1 VPKRTNTNEDTWRIP
16 YDNKK
21 NNKYLHMKISEYAVK
36 NYQFTLVIFIM
47 AIVVGVTTLFNM
59 PRSEDPEINAPQFPI
74 VVVYPGASPQDVE
87 DLVVDPIEKKVSEL
101 EDIKRIKTTVNDGV
115 AVINVEY
122 KYESDVNEKYQELVR
137 EVNGLRDKLP
147 SDILSLDIDKVTPTD
162 VNILQMA
169 LVSEN
174 ASRDQLKKYAENL
187 QDELEKVT
195 PLQKVEISGLPD
207 KIVRVDLKLDQLAQ
221 MHIPV
226 NAIIG
231 SLQSEIA
238 NIPGGSILAGT
249 KSFNVKTSGNYKSIS
264 EIENTVVYSYAGKNV
279 LLKDV
284 ADVHFDY
291 EEIKHI
297 TRLNGHR
304 SVTIN
309 AAQKPGFNISQTQK
323 LYLPVIAKYKETLPS
338 NIELVDH
345 FDQADN
351 VNKRLGSL
359 GKDFIIAILLVAI
372 TLLPLG
378 GRAALVVM
386 ISIPLSLAIGLVM
399 LNALGYNMNQLSIVG
414 LVVALGLL
422 VDDSIVVVE
431 NIERWLREGYSR
443 KEATFKATKQI
454 GMAVIGCTATLIIAF
469 MPLVFLPEGAG
480 DFIRS
485 LPMAVICC
493 VFASMLV
500 SLTIIPFLSSRIL
513 KQHEGHSNGNLFLR
527 ALQSGIH
534 KIYSPFLDSAL
545 KRPVVTIIIA
555 IIVFVGSLQLM
566 PVIGFSLFPA
576 SEKPQFLINITTPLQ
591 TNIYK
596 TDSVTRFVENEL
608 KKHKKIKYFTS
619 NVGKGNPS
627 IYYNIVPENERSDFT
642 QLFIQLDEHIN
653 PNEKLELIDSLR
665 NQFKDY
671 PSAKIEVKNFEQ
683 GPPIVAPVEVRL
695 EGENLDTLRALAAK
709 VEGILKSTPGTMY
722 VNNPLVNLKTD
733 LKIDIDK
740 EKANSLSIP
749 IVNIDRTVRLAI
761 AGFSAGNFSDSN
773 GDDFD
778 ILLTSPK
785 KERADLSVL
794 NSIYINNNQG
804 AAIPLNQIAKVKLES
819 SPITINHYNKIRSVS
834 VSAFVQKDL
843 LADNV
848 INDVIKQ
855 MDEYKLPNGY
865 QYKMGGEFESRQESF
880 GGFGTVIIITVFL
893 FIAILILEFKTFKS
907 TLIVLSVIP
916 LGMVGALTALWLT
929 GNSLSFVA
937 IIGLIAL
944 AGIEVKNS
952 ILLVD
957 FTNQL
962 RSEGRSLEEAIREAG
977 EIRFLP
983 IILTSLTA
991 IGGLIPIAIST
1002 NPLIAPLAIVLIG
1015 GLISSTLLSR
1025 IVTPVIYKLLP
1036 PKIEKE
1042 DEMA

>member
-1 VPKRTNTNEDTWRIP
+1 
-16 YDNKK
+16 
-21 NNKYLHMKISEYAVK
+21 MKISDYAVK

-47 AIVVGVTTLFNM
+47 TIVVGITTLLNM
-59 PRSEDPEINAPQFPI
+59 PRSEDPEIKAPQFSVI
-74 VVVYPGASPQDVE
+74 VVYPGTSPQDMEELIVK
-87 DLVVDPIEKKVSEL
+87 PIEKKVSEL
-101 EDIKRIKTTVNDGV
+101 EDIKRIKTNINDGV
-115 AVINVEY
+115 AVLFVEY
-122 KYESDVNEKYQELVR
+122 KYESNVNEKYQEIVR
-137 EVNGLRDKLP
+137 EVNSMRGELP
-147 SDILSLDIDKVTPTD
+147 QDILSLDIKRVSPTD
-162 VNILQMA
+162 VNVLQLA

-174 ASRDQLKKYAENL
+174 ASREELRKHAESL
-187 QDELEKVT
+187 QDNLEKVA

-207 KIVRVDLKLDQLAQ
+207 QIVRVDLKLDRLSQ

-231 SLQSEIA
+231 SMQSEIA
-238 NIPGGSILAGT
+238 NIPGGSIIAGS
-249 KSFNVKTSGNYKSIS
+249 KAFNIKTSGNYKSID
-264 EIENTVVYSYAGKNV
+264 EIENTIVYSFNGKNV
-279 LLKDV
+279 SLKDV

-291 EEIKHI
+291 IENKHI

-304 SVTIN
+304 CVLVN

-323 LYLPVIAKYKETLPS
+323 LYLPVIAKFKQTLPKD
-338 NIELVDH
+338 IILADY
-345 FDQADN
+345 FDQAEN
-351 VNKRLGSL
+351 VNKRLGGL
-359 GKDFIIAILLVAI
+359 GMDFLIAILLVAF

-431 NIERWLREGYSR
+431 NIERWLREGFSR
-443 KEATFKATKQI
+443 KEATLKATQQI
-454 GMAVIGCTATLIIAF
+454 GVAVIGCTATLIIAF
-469 MPLVFLPEGAG
+469 MPLVFLPEGSG

-485 LPMAVICC
+485 LPMAVICS
-493 VFASMLV
+493 VLASMLV

-513 KQHEGHSNGNLFLR
+513 KQHEGHSTGNLFLR
-527 ALQSGIH
+527 AFQAGIH
-534 KIYSPFLDSAL
+534 KVYGPLLDRAL
-545 KRPVVTIIIA
+545 KHPVVTVVIAVIIFA
-555 IIVFVGSLQLM
+555 ASLQLM

-576 SEKPQFLINITTPLQ
+576 SEKPQFMVNIITPLQ

-596 TDSVTRFVENEL
+596 TDTVCTYVEKEL
-608 KKHKKIKYFTS
+608 AKHKEIKYYTS
-619 NVGKGNPS
+619 NVGKGNPR
-627 IYYNIVPENERSDFT
+627 IYYNVIPQNERGDFA
-642 QLFIQLDEHIN
+642 QIFVQLDPETN
-653 PNEKLELIDSLR
+653 PNRKLQLIEELR
-665 NQFKDY
+665 KTFMVY
-671 PSAKIEVKNFEQ
+671 AGAKIEVKNFEQ
-683 GPPIVAPVEVRL
+683 GPPVVAPVEVRL
-695 EGENLDTLRALAAK
+695 EGENLDTLRKIAEN
-709 VEGILKSTPGTMY
+709 VEAILKKTKGTMY
-722 VNNPLVNLKTD
+722 VNNPVINLKSD
-733 LKIDIDK
+733 IKVDIDK
-740 EKANSLSIP
+740 EKANSLGIP
-749 IVNIDRTVRLAI
+749 IVNVDRIVRLAV
-761 AGFSAGNFSDSN
+761 AGVKLGNFSDANSK
-773 GDDFD
+773 DYD
-778 ILLTSPK
+778 IMLTSPK
-785 KERADLSVL
+785 TERANLDIFNNLYV
-794 NSIYINNNQG
+794 NNNQG
-804 AAIPLNQIAKVKLES
+804 AAIPVSQIASLKLEA
-819 SPITINHYNKIRSVS
+819 SPLTINHYNKIRTVS
-834 VSAFVQKDL
+834 ISAFVEKGF

-855 MDEYKLPNGY
+855 MEKYKMPPSY
-865 QYKMGGEFESRQESF
+865 SYKMGGEFESRQESF
-880 GGFGTVIIITVFL
+880 GGFGTIIIITIFL

-916 LGMVGALTALWLT
+916 LGMVGALTALWMT

-962 RSEGRSLEEAIREAG
+962 RKEGQSLENAIREAG

-991 IGGLIPIAIST
+991 IGGLMPIAVST
-1002 NPLIAPLAIVLIG
+1002 NPLISPLAIVLIG

-1036 PKIEKE
+1036 PRVEI
-1042 DEMA
+1042 